1 MYTALKL
8 SSLTIA
14 GLVVVVLFVS
24 ATSYPQLALAI
35 CLYIPLVYVAFR
47 ALQHKTDKKPLPMV
61 APPISVKST
70 ENTDVETSDEP
81 IKERV
86 AIVDI
91 DKRAFLKM
99 VGSLGLSV
107 FLLSIFN
114 KRTGDI
120 FSGTPQV
127 PETVT
132 LKNSA
137 GDKIDPVERQPT
149 DGYRISEIDNSDTS
163 FYGYTNKDGA
173 WFIMKEDIN
182 TGSFRY
188 TRGDGNFPDNWN
200 NRENFRYDYF
210 SNVFKA

>member
-8 SSLTIA
+8 SSLAIA
-14 GLVVVVLFVS
+14 SLVVITLFVS
-24 ATSYPQLALAI
+24 ATTYPQLAVAI
-35 CLYIPLVYVAFR
+35 LLYIPLVYVAFR
-47 ALQHKTDKKPLPMV
+47 ALQHKTDKKPLPV
-61 APPISVKST
+61 IAPPISVKPT
-70 ENTDVETSDEP
+70 EKAEAETDEP

-99 VGSLGLSV
+99 IGGLGLSV

-114 KRTGDI
+114 RRTGDL
-120 FSGTPQV
+120 FSGTAQA
-127 PETVT
+127 PETIA

-137 GDKIDPVERQPT
+137 GNKIDPMERQPT
-149 DGYRISEIDNSDTS
+149 DGYRISEIDNSDTA
-163 FYGYTNKDGA
+163 FYGFTNKDGA
-173 WFIMKEDIN
+173 WFIMKEDSN

-188 TRGDGNFPDNWN
+188 TKGDGNFPGNWD